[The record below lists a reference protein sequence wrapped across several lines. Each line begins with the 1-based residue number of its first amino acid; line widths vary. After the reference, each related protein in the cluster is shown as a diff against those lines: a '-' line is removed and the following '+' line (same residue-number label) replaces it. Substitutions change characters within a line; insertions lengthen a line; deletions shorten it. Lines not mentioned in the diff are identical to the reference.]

1 MLANSESGAFMDVQN
16 EKACSLAATSN
27 GSAEF
32 DDLRRAVADNYDVV
46 STSYAFGS
54 INLDVI
60 SLSDPDSLLDEAT
73 LNAAHGDMAW
83 HPYWGKLWDSAI
95 GLASIL
101 ADQDLTGRDVLDLG
115 CGLGI
120 TGTVAAA
127 RGAQVVLADHAPP
140 ALDFARLNSWSWR
153 ERVEVT
159 FVDWRTSD
167 LGREFDLIVG
177 ADIVYDR
184 QDVPFLDRFWKRHLK
199 SGGTILLTDPARLMT
214 LDLMPLIQAAG
225 WKIDRRPLSTP
236 LLTKPVNVFTL
247 TLV

>member
-1 MLANSESGAFMDVQN
+1 MLVNFKSCAVMDVQN
-16 EKACSLAATSN
+16 DQAYSVAAASN

-32 DDLRRAVADNYDVV
+32 NDLRRAVANTFDVV
-46 STSYAFGS
+46 STLYSFGA
-54 INLDVI
+54 IQLDVI
-60 SLSDPDSLLDEAT
+60 SLRDPDTLLDEAT
-73 LNAAHGDMAW
+73 LNAAHSDMAW

-140 ALDFARLNSWSWR
+140 ALDFARLNSWPWR

-159 FVDWRTSD
+159 FVDWRKSD
-167 LGREFDLIVG
+167 LGRKFDFIVG

-184 QDVPFLDRFWKRHLK
+184 HDIPFLDQFWKQHLK
-199 SGGTILLTDPARLMT
+199 PGGTILLTDPARLMT
-214 LDLMPLIQAAG
+214 LDLMPLIQAAD
-225 WKIDRRPLSTP
+225 WNIHRQPLTTR
-236 LLTKPVNVFTL
+236 LLSKPINVFTL
-247 TLV
+247 RLA

>member
-1 MLANSESGAFMDVQN
+1 MDVQSGR
-16 EKACSLAATSN
+16 KCSPS
-27 GSAEF
+27 SAEF
-32 DDLRRAVADNYDVV
+32 DELRRAVAHNYDVV
-46 STSYAFGS
+46 STSYSFGALQ
-54 INLDVI
+54 LDVI
-60 SLSDPDSLLDEAT
+60 SLRDPDSLLDDAT
-73 LNAAHGDMAW
+73 LSAAHGDMAW

-120 TGTVAAA
+120 TGAVAAA

-140 ALDFARLNSWSWR
+140 ALDFARLNSWPWR

-159 FVDWRTSD
+159 FVDWRMSN
-167 LGREFDLIVG
+167 LGRKFDVIVG

-199 SGGTILLTDPARLMT
+199 PCGTILLTDPARLMT

-225 WKIDRRPLSTP
+225 WNIRRQPLTTQ
-236 LLTKPVNVFTL
+236 LLSKPVNVFTL